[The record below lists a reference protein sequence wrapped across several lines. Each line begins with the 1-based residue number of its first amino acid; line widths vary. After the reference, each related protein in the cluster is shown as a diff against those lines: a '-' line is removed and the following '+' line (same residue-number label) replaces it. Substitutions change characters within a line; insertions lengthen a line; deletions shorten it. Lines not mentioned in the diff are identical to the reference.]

1 MLAEHEVLA
10 QRILEASE
18 EHRLA
23 LQVVKDEVEQASR
36 AADEERLSLKCL
48 VGLQNHR
55 LRPQSR
61 QSHLFFGRFWTFL
74 IAF

>member
-55 LRPQSR
+55 LRPQS
-61 QSHLFFGRFWTFL
+61 HLFFGRFWTFL